1 MYILDNKPDNVNEI
15 EILKFMACNEY
26 PAHIR
31 KDLKDILSK
40 KIGSDNWVSR
50 QKVLLF
56 CKVIW
61 LILYLIP
68 ILLFDLA
75 EQSRNFL

>member
-40 KIGSDNWVSR
+40 KIGSENWVSR

-56 CKVIW
+56 CKVIRLTFTKILH
-61 LILYLIP
+61 LIMLLIDE
-68 ILLFDLA
+68 FG
-75 EQSRNFL
+75 